1 MKFGYEIENYGKYLD
16 PGTLIRTTQ
25 QLENSNFH
33 SIWALDHILK
43 PIGSRAPDAIVAE
56 VITTL
61 AFLAGHTKSI
71 KLGTGTL
78 VLPIRNPILV
88 AKQLATL
95 DYLTKGRLIVS
106 FGAGGSRREFEFL
119 NQNFGNRGKRFNEAL
134 EVIAALWSGKTSFSG
149 RYYNFQEAIF
159 QPIRKELANLPI
171 LIAGNS
177 DHALRRALKYGAG
190 WFSSLRPSTTVKKRL
205 TELREKL
212 DGREFEVWL
221 WLPIGPNENIDEV
234 VAKCEKDQITG
245 LALDLKW
252 GPTLDREQVLQELCD
267 YVKSY

>member
-1 MKFGYEIENYGKYLD
+1 MKFGYEIENYSSYLNPD
-16 PGTLIRTTQ
+16 TLIRTAKL
-25 QLENSNFH
+25 LENSNFH
-33 SIWALDHILK
+33 SIWALDHILQ
-43 PIGSRAPDAIVAE
+43 PIAINAPDAIVAE

-78 VLPIRNPILV
+78 VLPLRNPILV

-106 FGAGGSRREFEFL
+106 FGAGASIKEFEFL
-119 NQNFGNRGKRFNEAL
+119 NQNFHNRGKRFNEAL
-134 EVIAALWSGKTSFSG
+134 EVIAALWAGKTSFSG
-149 RYYNFQEAIF
+149 RYYSFKEAIF
-159 QPIRKELANLPI
+159 QPIRKELAELPI

-177 DHALRRALKYGAG
+177 DHAIRRALKYGAG
-190 WFSSLRPSTTVKKRL
+190 WFPTIRSSTTAKKRL
-205 TELREKL
+205 LQYQKELE
-212 DGREFEVWL
+212 GRNFDVWL
-221 WLPIGPNENIDEV
+221 WCPVGPNENIDEI
-234 VAKCEKDQITG
+234 VAKCEKDKIAG

-252 GPTLDREQVLQELCD
+252 GPIHEREQVLHELCD